1 MFIEQDKLN
10 QFLVDVYHK
19 YEHDFIHYNHGT
31 LKRRITN
38 HAMKLNIDINDKK
51 SSFKSYTKLV
61 LNDKEI
67 FNEMFSYFSINV
79 TEFFRE
85 PDQLKIFK
93 EKVIPY
99 LNSFSHIKIW
109 CTGCSSGESPY
120 SLSIILDEAGILD
133 KSQIYAT
140 DFNNRVLSHAKDG
153 LFEIDDFEQS
163 SENYKIS
170 GGTDEFQNYFIKYG
184 KFYKVKKYLK
194 DNILFFNHNLATDGV
209 MNQFQLVI
217 CKNVIIYFDNILKQ
231 KVFNLFDDSLECNGF
246 LILGNS
252 EYLPN
257 QFHDRFESYIPKSK
271 VYHKKCK

>member
-1 MFIEQDKLN
+1 MFIEQDELN
-10 QFLVDVYHK
+10 KFIKDVYHK
-19 YEHDFIHYNHGT
+19 YEHDFIHYNHST
-31 LKRRITN
+31 LKRRISN
-38 HAMKLNIDINDKK
+38 HAIKLSVVD
-51 SSFKSYTKLV
+51 FKEYCSLV
-61 LNDKEI
+61 LNSQNI
-67 FNEMFSYFSINV
+67 FDDMFLFFSINV

-85 PDQLKIFK
+85 PEQLKIFK

-99 LNSFSHIKIW
+99 INSFSHIKIW
-109 CTGCSSGESPY
+109 CAGCSSGESPY
-120 SLSIILDEAGILD
+120 SLSIILEEAGILD

-163 SENYKIS
+163 SKNYKIS
-170 GGTDEFQNYFIKYG
+170 GGTNEFQNYFTKYG
-184 KFYKVKKYLK
+184 KFYKVKKQLK
-194 DNILFFNHNLATDGV
+194 KNILFFNHNLVTDGV
-209 MNQFQLVI
+209 MNQFQLII
-217 CKNVIIYFDNILKQ
+217 CKNVIIYFDNVLKQ

-257 QFHDRFESYIPKSK
+257 QFKNRFQSYIPKSK